1 MSPVKLSK
9 NNLSY
14 AVTTS
19 SLTGADV
26 TGEDK
31 TERLFCH
38 GTVYQSKS

>member
-1 MSPVKLSK
+1 MLPVKLGRT
-9 NNLSY
+9 NLSY
-14 AVTTS
+14 GLTTS